1 MPPKQHQNKHRS
13 YSTKTILL
21 FVVAIFVFFMI
32 LSSVIQL
39 TKKYISI
46 RNHISELKKEEIE
59 LRQKKESLAKSNL
72 FLETPEGKEKVFR
85 DSYRLIKKGEGIV
98 VITKEPS
105 SNSETG
111 KISTIKRFWDSILRA
126 LHLR

>member
-39 TKKYISI
+39 TKKYLSI

>member
-39 TKKYISI
+39 TKKYLSI

-59 LRQKKESLAKSNL
+59 LRQKKENLAKSNL

-105 SNSETG
+105 SSSETG

>member
-39 TKKYISI
+39 TKKYLSI

-59 LRQKKESLAKSNL
+59 LRQKKENLAKSNL

>member
-39 TKKYISI
+39 TKKYLSI

-59 LRQKKESLAKSNL
+59 VRQKKESLAKSNL

>member
-1 MPPKQHQNKHRS
+1 MPPKQHPNKHSS

-39 TKKYISI
+39 TKKYLSI
-46 RNHISELKKEEIE
+46 RNHISELKKEELE
-59 LRQKKESLAKSNL
+59 LKQKKENLVSSNL

-98 VITKEPS
+98 VITKDPN
-105 SNSETG
+105 SNSEPEKMG
-111 KISTIKRFWDSILRA
+111 TIRRFWDSILRA